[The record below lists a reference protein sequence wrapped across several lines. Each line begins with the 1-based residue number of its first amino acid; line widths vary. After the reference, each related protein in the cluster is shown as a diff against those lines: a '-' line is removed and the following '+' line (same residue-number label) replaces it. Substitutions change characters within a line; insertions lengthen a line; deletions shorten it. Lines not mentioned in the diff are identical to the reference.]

1 MILGS
6 GYDLQSKTNLITKVH
21 IFWNNI
27 LVNILIARIN
37 SNLFFNNNLD
47 NLEILIIF
55 EYRRQSQIY
64 QTSKNVQYYNNATQV
79 KKKITAPSTKIWM
92 RMKNILQWQ
101 TKFPCHKYVHCT
113 NIWRLYAQINGQTKD
128 T

>member
-113 NIWRLYAQINGQTKD
+113 NIWRLYAQIDGQTKD

>member
-27 LVNILIARIN
+27 LVNIFIARIN

-113 NIWRLYAQINGQTKD
+113 NIWRLYAQIDGQTKD